1 MRKWIYLVPFLSAP
15 GRSINHYPCLH
26 ICSKYCNTFTVK
38 VTLGLVP
45 TSAIIFIALD
55 FWSDKFYRTDGNII
69 AIILKNYCYILVW
82 YIRAIIVIYR
92 SEILLWY
99 AKSEEYRP
107 WSLIFYWVCK
117 VLFDFYSK
125 KSIFM

>member
-26 ICSKYCNTFTVK
+26 ICSKNCNTFTVK

-69 AIILKNYCYILVW
+69 AIILKNYCYILV
-82 YIRAIIVIYR
+82 
-92 SEILLWY
+92 
-99 AKSEEYRP
+99 
-107 WSLIFYWVCK
+107 
-117 VLFDFYSK
+117 
-125 KSIFM
+125 